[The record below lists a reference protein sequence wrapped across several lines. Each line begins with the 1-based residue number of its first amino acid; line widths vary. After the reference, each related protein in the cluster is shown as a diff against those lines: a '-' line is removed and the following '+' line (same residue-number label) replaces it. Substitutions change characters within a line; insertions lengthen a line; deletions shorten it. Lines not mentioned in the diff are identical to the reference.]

1 MKWAV
6 TCTNTPFVIW
16 SGPVYCVGLADC
28 VIASTIHLMAT
39 GPGEFKLKDQAEKV
53 RQSDKGKWIDYQ
65 IKDPDV
71 MSVCEYQKV
80 GWDHQ
85 NIPVKLSD
93 FLQHLESKGEV
104 KLKLANH
111 IITRTENEGGPAS
124 FDIVPDQDCAFK
136 LTATFPKSR
145 SAPTLKDV
153 GAFIDFLSSKDSTNV
168 TWLISLTLGT
178 QRETHVICASIN
190 SRYEQNSSAIRPGGY
205 YMFPSRPLRI
215 AKGQVAKLC

>member
-1 MKWAV
+1 
-6 TCTNTPFVIW
+6 
-16 SGPVYCVGLADC
+16 
-28 VIASTIHLMAT
+28 MAT

-65 IKDPDV
+65 ITDADV
-71 MSVCEYQKV
+71 MSVCDFQKV

-93 FLQHLESKGEV
+93 FLKHLESKGEV
-104 KLKLANH
+104 TLRLANH
-111 IITRTENEGGPAS
+111 IITRTENEDGPAS
-124 FDIVPDQDCAFK
+124 FAIAPDQDCAFK

-145 SAPTLKDV
+145 SAPTLKDA
-153 GAFIDFLSSKDSTNV
+153 GAFIDFVSSKDSTNIS
-168 TWLISLTLGT
+168 WLIYLTLGT
-178 QRETHVICASIN
+178 QRETCVICASMN

-205 YMFPSRPLRI
+205 LMFPSRPLRI